1 MVSSSIYLL
10 GLFQLLTSALS
21 AHTGAKKVC
30 TKDTFASLG
39 LPNIDVLSIDA
50 SLGQAQYD
58 ADDITNAYPISSNQ
72 TVEICQLTVNYT
84 HPGWNDN
91 VTTWISLPV
100 ENWNGRFMG
109 VGGGGWIM
117 GTTGRLNQAVFGGYV
132 AASTNG
138 GHDED
143 ATVAS
148 WGLASEGNINW
159 ANMQDFSSVSLD
171 DAASLGK
178 AATKMFYGKPHKYA
192 YWNGCSTGGR
202 QGHMM
207 AQRYPTQYDGILAGS
222 PAINWD
228 KFIPA
233 EFWPQML
240 MHALDYYPSSC
251 ELNALTEFAI
261 DACDELDGVK
271 DRIISMP
278 GLCKFNAST
287 VVGKTIQCS
296 NTTVKITAK
305 AAKYV
310 SLVWAG
316 PQDASGSSLW
326 YGLSHDAPLTRLAGT
341 NCTSPSKNCKGVPFQ
356 ISADWQQIFL
366 SKNSSVDVSKL
377 TYAEYVRHFRQSVN
391 EYNSI
396 IGTRDPDLTGF
407 KQAGG
412 KMITWHGMK
421 DPLIFF
427 NGTETYYREVMEL
440 DADVQDYYRFFA
452 APGAEHCTGGIGFY
466 PGSSLDSLVN
476 WVENGTAPETLRAIA
491 TPTATGSA
499 ELPLR
504 TANLCAYPKV
514 LTYVGGDA
522 NKASSFTCK

>member
-1 MVSSSIYLL
+1 MVSSYVYLL
-10 GLFQLLTSALS
+10 GLSQFLTSALS
-21 AHTGAKKVC
+21 AKTETGVC
-30 TKDTFASLG
+30 TADTFASLG
-39 LPNIDVLSIDA
+39 LPSINVLSVDA
-50 SLGQAQYD
+50 KLNRASWD
-58 ADDITNAYPISSNQ
+58 IADTLNTYPVVTNK
-72 TVEICQLTVNYT
+72 TVEVCQLTVNYT

-100 ENWNGRFMG
+100 NNWNGRFMG
-109 VGGGGWIM
+109 MGGGGWVM
-117 GTTGRLNQAVFGGYV
+117 GTQGGLSQAVFGGYA

-138 GHDED
+138 GHDES
-143 ATVAS
+143 ATVKS
-148 WGLASEGNINW
+148 WGLSSEGNINW
-159 ANMQDFSSVSLD
+159 ANLQDFSSVSLD

-178 AATKMFYGKPHKYA
+178 AATKMFYGKAHKYA

-202 QGHMM
+202 QGLMM
-207 AQRYPTQYDGILAGS
+207 AQRYPTQYDGVLAVS

-240 MHALDYYPSSC
+240 MNALEYYPSAC
-251 ELNALTEFAI
+251 ELNAFTEHAI

-287 VVGKTIQCS
+287 LIGRTAKCS
-296 NTTVKITAK
+296 SNSTVTITAK

-316 PQDASGSSLW
+316 PEDPSGSSLW
-326 YGLSHDAPLTRLAGT
+326 YGLSHDAPLTSLAGT
-341 NCTSPSKNCKGVPFQ
+341 NCTLPSPNCKPVPFQ

-366 SKNSSVDVSKL
+366 SRNSSLDVA
-377 TYAEYVRHFRQSVN
+377 TINYTEYIRHFRQSVN

-396 IGTRDPDLTGF
+396 IGTRDPDLTDF
-407 KQAGG
+407 KQSGG

-421 DPLIFF
+421 DQLIFF
-427 NGTETYYREVMEL
+427 NGTENYYQQAMDL
-440 DADVQDYYRFFA
+440 DSDLQDYYRFFA
-452 APGAEHCTGGIGFY
+452 APGAEHCKSGIGFY
-466 PGSSLDSLVN
+466 PGNSLDSLVS
-476 WVENGTAPETLRAIA
+476 WVENGTAPDTLQAIA
-491 TPTATGSA
+491 TPTGTSSA
-499 ELPLR
+499 KLPLR
-504 TANLCAYPKV
+504 TADLCAYPKT

-522 NKASSFTCK
+522 SKASSFTCK